1 MDRLSYKFYCK
12 GQLVIDFLGVGV
24 TGSPRESFQDLGLSM
39 AGKMYKINT
48 IQSLENLVEIRSPAE
63 ALNFVRLITSPST
76 FNIMARQG
84 GRKRQLELIY
94 KESLNKEF
102 VFGDSRRLEGIQ
114 NVLNGEYGE
123 YMGVFTRKSR
133 FKKYVVSPR
142 VEYVNGYYRLSRNIL
157 REEGRF
163 KDSIYRLEE
172 KVFPNGKYQRISL
185 VPLLKDSDVSA
196 FPYYE

>member
-1 MDRLSYKFYCK
+1 MDRLSYTFYCK
-12 GQLVIDFLGVGV
+12 GQLGIDFLEGI
-24 TGSPRESFQDLGLSM
+24 GSPIEAFKRLYVSIS
-39 AGKMYKINT
+39 GKLYKINT
-48 IQSLENLVEIRSPAE
+48 IHSLENLVEIRSPAE

-102 VFGDSRRLEGIQ
+102 VFGDSRNLEGIQ
-114 NVLNGEYGE
+114 NVLNSGDREYL
-123 YMGVFTRKSR
+123 GVFARNSR
-133 FKKYVVSPR
+133 FKKYIVSPR
-142 VEYVNGYYRLSRNIL
+142 VEYVNGYYRVSRNVL

-163 KDSIYRLEE
+163 KDSIWHLQE
-172 KVFPNGKYQRISL
+172 KVLPNGKYQTISQRL
-185 VPLLKDSDVSA
+185 LLKDSEVGA